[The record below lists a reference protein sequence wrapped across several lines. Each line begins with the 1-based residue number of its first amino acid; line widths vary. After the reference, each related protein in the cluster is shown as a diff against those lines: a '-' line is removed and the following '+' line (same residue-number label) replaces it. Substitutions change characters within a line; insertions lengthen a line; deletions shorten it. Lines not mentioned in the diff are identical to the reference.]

1 MDWLPARDV
10 DGTQRGDPRLIGL
23 DDENID
29 EALDAISSATARTL
43 LTEIYSD
50 PVTPS
55 DLRDR
60 TDNSL
65 QTISYHLGKLENAG
79 LVRVADTRYSEQ
91 GREMAVYAPPDDPV
105 VLFVGTEDRR
115 NGLRDLFARVF
126 GAGILLLG
134 ATIYVLYRTF
144 EYSSGPPGSNPT
156 SHGLLDISFIA
167 FFTGG
172 FFVLVLVLCW
182 GIWVRLR

>member
-79 LVRVADTRYSEQ
+79 LVRVADTRYSDQ
-91 GREMAVYAPPDDPV
+91 GREMAVYAAPDDPV
-105 VLFVGTEDRR
+105 VLFVGTENRK

-144 EYSSGPPGSNPT
+144 EYSSGPPGSDPT
-156 SHGLLDISFIA
+156 SHGLLDISFIT

-182 GIWVRLR
+182 GIWARLR